1 MKPWHEVVASLEVDA
16 RRGTFPRAL
25 PADSGSAAAV
35 VWTDPAPRPEAESAP
50 DEVGDRGGR
59 DPLTGLAC
67 RAALVHALQ
76 DALVL
81 PAESAPFA
89 VALVDLDGFRA
100 TNQGLGYAAGDRL
113 LHTAARRLETCLRRG
128 DTLVRFGSD
137 EFAIL
142 LVDVQSSDA
151 ARVGDRLQAA
161 LCAPLDLGGNVLCPQ
176 ASVGIAVRAPHH
188 ARPEDVIRDA
198 ERALSRARAAGKGR
212 SEVFDPGLDPRAVT
226 LSQLEAALRRAID
239 SEDFRTHYE
248 PMVSVKGGQVT
259 GFEILLWRRS
269 GGVRARR

>member
-1 MKPWHEVVASLEVDA
+1 VEPWHDVVASLEVDA
-16 RRGTFPRAL
+16 RRGTFLRSV
-25 PADSGSAAAV
+25 PAPGSATV
-35 VWTDPAPRPEAESAP
+35 VWTDPTATQPIAEAPPE
-50 DEVGDRGGR
+50 EVGDRSAR

-67 RAALVHALQ
+67 RATL
-76 DALVL
+76 L
-81 PAESAPFA
+81 PVESAPFA
-89 VALVDLDGFRA
+89 VALIDLDGFRA

-113 LHTAARRLETCLRRG
+113 LHAAARRLETCLRRG

-142 LVDVQSSDA
+142 LADVQPADA
-151 ARVGDRLQAA
+151 PRIGDRLQAA
-161 LCAPLDLGGNVLCPQ
+161 LSAPIDLGGTVLCPQ
-176 ASVGIAVRAPHH
+176 ASVGIVVRTAHH
-188 ARPEDVIRDA
+188 SRPEDVIRDA
-198 ERALSRARAAGKGR
+198 ERALGRARAAGKGR
-212 SEVFDPGLDPRAVT
+212 SEVFDPGLDPRAAT